1 MVSYG
6 LSTGVKS
13 IDEGYKHYSLSGR
26 IKVECR
32 TRFHQAFT
40 GTFNLDNSNDLF
52 FIVSGEPWG
61 VIYRK
66 GNTVTIITKYE
77 ASIDVYIF
85 STSGERGVAGNYGVV
100 VSNSHGE
107 TVFDSRRRYL
117 RIIKVLSSKDGD
129 RMSFGERL
137 IGLMPIGQIKMTNE
151 FIAQPWDD
159 GYANFRTIWEADF
172 VRTLS
177 GNVEIN
183 KYKIYSDSSIAPDDI
198 YTIDKSN
205 IYMESEDSGV
215 GAYLVA
221 DLTNMT

>member
-1 MVSYG
+1 MDSYG

-13 IDEGYKHYSLSGR
+13 IDEGYKHYSLSGK
-26 IKVECR
+26 IKVECK
-32 TRFHQAFT
+32 TRFHHGFT
-40 GTFNLDNSNDLF
+40 GVFNLDNSNDLF
-52 FIVSGEPWG
+52 FVVSEDPWG

-77 ASIDVYIF
+77 ALIDVYVF
-85 STSGERGVAGNYGVV
+85 STNGIRGVVGNYGII

-151 FIAQPWDD
+151 FIAKPLDD

-172 VRTLS
+172 VRTFG
-177 GNVEIN
+177 GNIEIN
-183 KYKIYSDSSIAPDDI
+183 KYKIYSDSNIVPDDI

-205 IYMESEDSGV
+205 VYMESENSGV
-215 GAYLVA
+215 GVYLVA
-221 DLTNMT
+221 DLTNMA